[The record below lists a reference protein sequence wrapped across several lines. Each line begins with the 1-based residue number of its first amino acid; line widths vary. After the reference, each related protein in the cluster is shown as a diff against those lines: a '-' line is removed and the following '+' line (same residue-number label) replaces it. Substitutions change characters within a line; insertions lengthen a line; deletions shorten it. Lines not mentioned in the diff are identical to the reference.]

1 MKKILFSIF
10 ALSALL
16 VSCSKSEVITA
27 PGADSPIEFNPYI
40 GKAAHTKATADDV
53 DTLKL
58 KGFQTYAFI
67 HAPNGTNYA
76 GDPYMNK
83 VVRYDNDKAKWVYDG
98 NAYWPST
105 NQLDFIAYGLNA
117 QDANSANITENLTGT
132 APSITYVVPAVVAQ
146 QKDLLVANPQ
156 PNQAHDN
163 TSKKVQLH
171 FNLMLSRIAFSLV
184 TKNSNSIPVTITK
197 LQLKGNF
204 YTQGNVDLTA
214 AAPAI
219 TQDGQAE
226 VVYDLLPSGSFTHVA
241 DGNGVQI
248 YDNSML
254 YELTGANGE
263 DYSEAE
269 YVEKTFATDEEKA
282 ARSKAIQAAT
292 VGATEVPYETMQLCM
307 KGLETTAKIVGKSN
321 PNAASDLGVA
331 ALNLVAGIKGAYLNV
346 MINLPGIKA
355 EEERARFADAADM
368 VKRAEELG
376 AKIYEEVLASL

>member
-40 GKAAHTKATADDV
+40 GKAAITKATADNV

-67 HAPNGTNYA
+67 HAPNGANYA

-83 VVRYDNDKAKWVYDG
+83 VVTYDNDKAKWVYDG

-156 PNQAHDN
+156 PNQTHGN
-163 TSKKVQLH
+163 TSKKVQLT
-171 FNLMLSRIAFSLV
+171 FNHMLSRIAFSLV

-204 YTQGNVDLTA
+204 YTQGDVDLTA

-219 TQDGQAE
+219 TQDGQNE

-241 DGNGVQI
+241 DGSGVQI

-254 YELTGANGE
+254 YELTGETTDANGVK

-269 YVEKTFATDEEKA
+269 YVEKTFATDEEEA
-282 ARSKAIQAAT
+282 AAQKIEGYNSLNSYMMIIPTA
-292 VGATEVPYETMQLCM
+292 GETP
-307 KGLETTAKIVGKSN
+307 V
-321 PNAASDLGVA
+321 AASVE
-331 ALNLVAGIKGAYLNV
+331 ITYF
-346 MINLPGIKA
+346 LPGAGYYDITVPLSINGTPIAFEARKA
-355 EEERARFADAADM
+355 YNFKFKVSTNGISFGVSIDGWDDTSFGSQEF
-368 VKRAEELG
+368 
-376 AKIYEEVLASL
+376 VLS